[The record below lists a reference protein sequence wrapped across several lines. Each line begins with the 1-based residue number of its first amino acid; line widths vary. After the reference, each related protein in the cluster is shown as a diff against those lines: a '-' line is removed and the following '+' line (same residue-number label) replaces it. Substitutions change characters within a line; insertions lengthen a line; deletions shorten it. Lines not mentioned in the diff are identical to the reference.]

1 MDLLL
6 AEFLTLNY
14 NPFWL
19 QPLWNGLFLPWYAIF
34 PWGTTHDW
42 RWPCNKRP
50 WWFPRW
56 TSPQLT
62 HYQRAVVRCRVN
74 LENHWA
80 GRQGMGG
87 SMPDSRML
95 WQVDTCWQGRQGWVQ
110 LGKLS
115 IKSFQSRARV
125 IRKHPFSS
133 QRFTAIFR
141 QDLPV
146 LLQKT
151 LVDDFFIEKAE
162 VILWCGAG
170 MKNNSAYGSSFF
182 TRVRDSKWQLEEQM
196 PAL

>member
-1 MDLLL
+1 MAYFCLDMQYSREARPTTEDGL
-6 AEFLTLNY
+6 ATSGRGGFPGEH
-14 NPFWL
+14 
-19 QPLWNGLFLPWYAIF
+19 PLS
-34 PWGTTHDW
+34 
-42 RWPCNKRP
+42 WP
-50 WWFPRW
+50 
-56 TSPQLT
+56 TI
-62 HYQRAVVRCRVN
+62 YRAVVRCRVN

-80 GRQGMGG
+80 GRQGIGG
-87 SMPDSRML
+87 SMPDARML

-146 LLQKT
+146 LLQET